1 VAALVTIR
9 VLTIVLAAL
18 AFGCGLR
25 AARLWYRSSLV
36 KPEPEGFEPVDDYLR
51 NMWWQSAQLEAADQ
65 SAALNGRAAKWTAWA
80 VALSAASAIAGAL
93 I

>member
-1 VAALVTIR
+1 MR
-9 VLTIVLAAL
+9 VLTIILAVV

-36 KPEPEGFEPVDDYLR
+36 KPEPKGFEPVVTELR
-51 NMWWQSAQLEAADQ
+51 SMWWQSAQIEAADK

-80 VALSAASAIAGAL
+80 VALSAASAVAGAL